1 MNKYDIKSLER
12 KLEKCK
18 SMSLDDVSLNDV
30 DEITDIKIDKRK
42 SSNERILDFL
52 NSTENPYMYKVGGVL
67 VKVEFSKKGKTAEE
81 CITNVIKSIYKWN
94 TNV

>member
-52 NSTENPYMYKVGGVL
+52 NKVKNPHIFKV
-67 VKVEFSKKGKTAEE
+67 KGKLVRIRFSDTEKTADD
-81 CITNVIKSIYKWN
+81 CLTNVLKNLYR
-94 TNV
+94 